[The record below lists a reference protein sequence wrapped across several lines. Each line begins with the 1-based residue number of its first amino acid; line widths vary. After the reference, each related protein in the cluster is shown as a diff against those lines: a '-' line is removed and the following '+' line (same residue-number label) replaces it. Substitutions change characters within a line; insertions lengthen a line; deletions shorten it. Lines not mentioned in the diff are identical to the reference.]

1 MKKSALNFR
10 KMRESDDLID
20 ESVVLWDRLDKD
32 GYLLFRQVLDASA
45 VHRMRG
51 QFLDRLYGTGVVDP
65 DSQDLTYN
73 GADLSVFPVFGGI
86 ADVLENYKRDPAERP
101 RAMPRYDRSRR
112 GRRTP
117 PSCPRRRK
125 AGSGGSV

>member
-20 ESVVLWDRLDKD
+20 ESVVLWDRLNKD

-101 RAMPRYDRSRR
+101 TWRSLVE
-112 GRRTP
+112 TP
-117 PSCPRRRK
+117 SIDSFFQRVLGERSFLV
-125 AGSGGSV
+125 AL